1 MKLLLIIMI
10 SLAVVL
16 PVGTSVAVDD
26 KSVKAERQ
34 ETQKL
39 RQQQKNER
47 NREIQNASRSFR
59 EFTRDLKKEYQE
71 RARDLDTNFKLQQV
85 DMRAERNAKIAET
98 EAEMQQKT
106 IQLFLNPSE
115 SNDDAALDQLKADM
129 KSYSDQLFEIKKQA
143 AIEEH
148 SENMKNELEK
158 HRLMDERDAAALDMA
173 SDLGLRGKYE
183 PILAKP
189 IGDGLTKQEEDWNA
203 REKKEVEKLFNSN
216 QRLLGEFLYGKK
228 LREWELNNKRAD
240 FDLEWQKK
248 SELHTLNLEQ
258 SYYNSLFMQSSTDGE
273 FDQKAFNE
281 RMSEIQKQ
289 NRLINI
295 KYKKIRDKNR
305 IKRTEQRR
313 GIVAF
318 K

>member
-1 MKLLLIIMI
+1 MKLLLVMML
-10 SLAVVL
+10 SLAAVL
-16 PVGTSVAVDD
+16 PIGTSIAVDD
-26 KSVKAERQ
+26 KSVKTERR
-34 ETQKL
+34 EAQKL

-47 NREIQNASRSFR
+47 NREIQDASRLFR

-71 RARDLDTNFKLQQV
+71 SARDLDVNFKLQQV
-85 DMRAERNAKIAET
+85 DMRAERNAKIAER
-98 EAEMQQKT
+98 EAEMQQKIT
-106 IQLFLNPSE
+106 QLFLNSAE
-115 SNDDAALDQLKADM
+115 SSDAALDQLKADM

-148 SENMKNELEK
+148 GEYTKNELEK
-158 HRLMDERDAAALDMA
+158 HRLMDERDETALDQA
-173 SDLGLRGKYE
+173 GDLGLRGNYE

-189 IGDGLTKQEEDWNA
+189 IGDGLTKQEENWNA
-203 REKKEVEKLFNSN
+203 RENKEVEKLFKSN

-228 LREWELNNKRAD
+228 LRAWELDNKRAD
-240 FDLEWQKK
+240 FELEWQKK
-248 SELHTLNLEQ
+248 SELNTLNLEQ
-258 SYYNSLFMQSSTDGE
+258 SYFNSLFMQSSADGE

-281 RMSEIQKQ
+281 RMSEFQKQ

-305 IKRTEQRR
+305 ILRTEQRR
-313 GIVAF
+313 EIVAF

>member
-1 MKLLLIIMI
+1 MKLLLVMMI

-26 KSVKAERQ
+26 KSVKAERR
-34 ETQKL
+34 EAQKL

-47 NREIQNASRSFR
+47 NREIQEASRSFR
-59 EFTRDLKKEYQE
+59 EATRDLKKEYQE
-71 RARDLDTNFKLQQV
+71 SARDLDTDFKLQQV

-98 EAEMQQKT
+98 EAEMHQKT
-106 IQLFLNPSE
+106 TQLFLNPGG
-115 SNDDAALDQLKADM
+115 SNDAAALDQLKADM

-173 SDLGLRGKYE
+173 NDLGLRGKYE

-189 IGDGLTKQEEDWNA
+189 IGDGLTKQEENWNA
-203 REKKEVEKLFNSN
+203 REKKEVEKLFKSN

-228 LREWELNNKRAD
+228 LRAWELDNKRAD

-258 SYYNSLFMQSSTDGE
+258 SYFNSLFMQSSTDGE

-281 RMSEIQKQ
+281 RMSEFQKQ

-305 IKRTEQRR
+305 IIRTEQKRE
-313 GIVAF
+313 IAAF

>member
-1 MKLLLIIMI
+1 MKLLLVMML
-10 SLAVVL
+10 SLAAVL
-16 PVGTSVAVDD
+16 PIGTSIAVDD
-26 KSVKAERQ
+26 KSVKTERR
-34 ETQKL
+34 EAQKL

-47 NREIQNASRSFR
+47 NREIQDASRLFR

-71 RARDLDTNFKLQQV
+71 SARDLDVNFKLQQV
-85 DMRAERNAKIAET
+85 DMRAERNAKIAER
-98 EAEMQQKT
+98 EAEMQQKIT
-106 IQLFLNPSE
+106 QLFLNSAE
-115 SNDDAALDQLKADM
+115 SSDAALDQLKADM

-148 SENMKNELEK
+148 GEYTKNELEK
-158 HRLMDERDAAALDMA
+158 HRLMDERDETALDKA
-173 SDLGLRGKYE
+173 GDLGLRGNYE

-189 IGDGLTKQEEDWNA
+189 IGDGLTKQEENWNA
-203 REKKEVEKLFNSN
+203 RENKEVEKLFKSN

-228 LREWELNNKRAD
+228 LRAWELDNKRAD
-240 FDLEWQKK
+240 FELEWQKK
-248 SELHTLNLEQ
+248 SELNTLNLEQ
-258 SYYNSLFMQSSTDGE
+258 SYFNSLFMQSSADGE

-281 RMSEIQKQ
+281 RMSEFQKQ

-305 IKRTEQRR
+305 ILRTEQRR
-313 GIVAF
+313 EIVAF

>member
-47 NREIQNASRSFR
+47 NREIQDASRSFR

-85 DMRAERNAKIAET
+85 DMRADRNSKIAET

-129 KSYSDQLFEIKKQA
+129 KSYSDQLFEIKEQA

-148 SENMKNELEK
+148 SESMKNELEK
-158 HRLMDERDAAALDMA
+158 HRLMDERDAAALDIA

-203 REKKEVEKLFNSN
+203 REKKEVEKLFNRN

-228 LREWELNNKRAD
+228 LRGWELDNKRAD
-240 FDLEWQKK
+240 FDLGWQKK

>member
-1 MKLLLIIMI
+1 MKLLPVMMI
-10 SLAVVL
+10 SLAAVL
-16 PVGTSVAVDD
+16 PIGTSVAVDD

-34 ETQKL
+34 EAQKF

-47 NREIQNASRSFR
+47 NREIRDASQSFR

-71 RARDLDTNFKLQQV
+71 SARDLDIDFKLRQV

-98 EAEMQQKT
+98 EVEMQQKIT
-106 IQLFLNPSE
+106 QLFLNPGE
-115 SNDDAALDQLKADM
+115 SNDAAAPDQLKADM

-148 SENMKNELEK
+148 SENIKNELEK

-173 SDLGLRGKYE
+173 SDLGLRGNYE

-189 IGDGLTKQEEDWNA
+189 IGDGLTKQEENWNA
-203 REKKEVEKLFNSN
+203 REKKEVEKLFKSN

-228 LREWELNNKRAD
+228 LRAWELDNKRAD

-258 SYYNSLFMQSSTDGE
+258 SYFNSLFMQSSTDGE

-281 RMSEIQKQ
+281 RMSEFQKQ

-313 GIVAF
+313 EIVAF

>member
-1 MKLLLIIMI
+1 MQVGRFV
-10 SLAVVL
+10 SL
-16 PVGTSVAVDD
+16 P
-26 KSVKAERQ
+26 
-34 ETQKL
+34 
-39 RQQQKNER
+39 
-47 NREIQNASRSFR
+47 
-59 EFTRDLKKEYQE
+59 RDLKKEYQE

-85 DMRAERNAKIAET
+85 DMRAERNSKIAET

-106 IQLFLNPSE
+106 TQLFLNPSE

-148 SENMKNELEK
+148 SESMKNELEK

-203 REKKEVEKLFNSN
+203 REKKEVEKLFNRN

-228 LREWELNNKRAD
+228 LRGWELDNKRAD
-240 FDLEWQKK
+240 FDLGWQKK

-273 FDQKAFNE
+273 FDQKSFNE
-281 RMSEIQKQ
+281 RISEIQKQ

-305 IKRTEQRR
+305 IKRAEQRR